1 MSNSPKNGSFVERH
15 GIETQTRAEA
25 ANSVYERIQRDDIQ
39 IIRLSFVDQHGIL
52 RGKTIV
58 AAELPRATESGLGV
72 PSSLLL
78 KDTANRT
85 VFAAFTKSGG
95 VGIREMEGAG
105 DVLMIPDPATFR
117 VLPWAP
123 HTGWIL
129 CDLRFGTGAAVP
141 FSTRDIY
148 RANLARLADRGLA
161 FVAGAELEFHLF
173 RLIDKQLAPEDAAQP
188 GRPPTVELTT
198 QGFQYLAEQSYDD
211 LDPIYEEL
219 RAGLQALGLPLC
231 SLEVE
236 YGPSQCEITFN
247 PGVGLEAADIVVL
260 ARSAIRQIARRHGY
274 HATFMCRPKIAN
286 VVSSGWHLHQSLR
299 RITDG
304 GSAFLTDEPGE
315 ILSPLGRGYLAG
327 LLAHAPAAA
336 AFSTPT
342 INGYRRYRA
351 YSNAPDRAI
360 WGRDNRGVM
369 LRVVGEPGSPA
380 TRIEN
385 RIGEPAANPY
395 LYMSSQIITGLDG
408 IDRGLLPPPYAD
420 TPYETQA
427 AALPTSLDQA
437 LTALDGDACLRAGFS
452 DVFVD
457 YWLHIKRAELARFNA
472 EVTEWEQ
479 REYFS
484 IF

>member
-1 MSNSPKNGSFVERH
+1 M
-15 GIETQTRAEA
+15 
-25 ANSVYERIQRDDIQ
+25 
-39 IIRLSFVDQHGIL
+39 
-52 RGKTIV
+52 
-58 AAELPRATESGLGV
+58 
-72 PSSLLL
+72 
-78 KDTANRT
+78 
-85 VFAAFTKSGG
+85 
-95 VGIREMEGAG
+95 
-105 DVLMIPDPATFR
+105 
-117 VLPWAP
+117 
-123 HTGWIL
+123 
-129 CDLRFGTGAAVP
+129 
-141 FSTRDIY
+141 
-148 RANLARLADRGLA
+148 
-161 FVAGAELEFHLF
+161 
-173 RLIDKQLAPEDAAQP
+173 
-188 GRPPTVELTT
+188 
-198 QGFQYLAEQSYDD
+198 
-211 LDPIYEEL
+211 
-219 RAGLQALGLPLC
+219 QALGLPLC

-247 PGVGLEAADIVVL
+247 PGIGLEAADIVVL

-299 RITDG
+299 SITDG

-327 LLAHAPAAA
+327 LLAHAPGAA

-369 LRVVGEPGSPA
+369 LRVVGEPGSLA

-408 IDRGLLPPPYAD
+408 IDRGLLPPPSAD

-427 AALPTSLDQA
+427 VALPTSLDQA
-437 LTALDGDACLRAGFS
+437 LGGTRRRCLPAHRLQRCVRRLLAAYKTRRTRPLHSRRGHRVGAAGIFLDILRTRSHPRAIKPRKK
-452 DVFVD
+452 
-457 YWLHIKRAELARFNA
+457 HIR
-472 EVTEWEQ
+472 V
-479 REYFS
+479 S
-484 IF
+484 SSG